1 MAEPSGPYGLRDFCL
16 DNNLGSPGIW
26 AAGLKSSKGGRLKAQ
41 RWVRFYSV
49 SDKDHDFISLEAV
62 DELIM
67 KEEGAEI
74 NATDH
79 ISVKA
84 EERIR

>member
-1 MAEPSGPYGLRDFCL
+1 MAYESIAWITTLDRRGSGQ
-16 DNNLGSPGIW
+16 LGSVF
-26 AAGLKSSKGGRLKAQ
+26 KGGRLKAR
-41 RWVRFYSV
+41 RWARFYSF

-62 DELIM
+62 EELIM

-79 ISVKA
+79 ISVKV
-84 EERIR
+84 EQRIR

>member
-1 MAEPSGPYGLRDFCL
+1 MRWQSCRALWLTRFLPGLQPWIAGD
-16 DNNLGSPGIW
+16 LGSW
-26 AAGLKSSKGGRLKAQ
+26 TQSSKVDEAR
-41 RWVRFYSV
+41 RWVRFYSFF
-49 SDKDHDFISLEAV
+49 DKDHDFISLEAV
-62 DELIM
+62 EELIM

-84 EERIR
+84 EQSIR

>member
-1 MAEPSGPYGLRDFCL
+1 M
-16 DNNLGSPGIW
+16 GSW
-26 AAGLKSSKGGRLKAQ
+26 TQSSKGGHLTAR
-41 RWVRFYSV
+41 RWVRFYSF
-49 SDKDHDFISLEAV
+49 SDKDHDFVSLEAV
-62 DELIM
+62 EELIM

-84 EERIR
+84 EERIRQRANPGGFL